1 MQQGNKTSIKEIN
14 YNRSKNVLDFS
25 TQIGYVININNGDK
39 MKIGDL
45 VKHNRKR
52 LIGVV
57 TKHQM
62 LNYYMVL
69 WSDGKVQHS
78 VKSSDLEVIA

>member
-1 MQQGNKTSIKEIN
+1 MKTGS
-14 YNRSKNVLDFS
+14 
-25 TQIGYVININNGDK
+25 
-39 MKIGDL
+39 L
-45 VKHNRKR
+45 VKHNRKK

-62 LNYYMVL
+62 LNYYFVL
-69 WSDGKVQHS
+69 WNNGKVQHS

>member
-1 MQQGNKTSIKEIN
+1 
-14 YNRSKNVLDFS
+14 
-25 TQIGYVININNGDK
+25 
-39 MKIGDL
+39 MKVGDL
-45 VKHNRKR
+45 VKHDRTK

-62 LNYYMVL
+62 LNYYFVL
-69 WSDGKVQHS
+69 WSNGKVQHS

>member
-1 MQQGNKTSIKEIN
+1 
-14 YNRSKNVLDFS
+14 
-25 TQIGYVININNGDK
+25 
-39 MKIGDL
+39 MKVGDL
-45 VKHNRKR
+45 VKHNRKG

-62 LNYYMVL
+62 LNYYFVL
-69 WSDGKVQHS
+69 WSNGKQQHS